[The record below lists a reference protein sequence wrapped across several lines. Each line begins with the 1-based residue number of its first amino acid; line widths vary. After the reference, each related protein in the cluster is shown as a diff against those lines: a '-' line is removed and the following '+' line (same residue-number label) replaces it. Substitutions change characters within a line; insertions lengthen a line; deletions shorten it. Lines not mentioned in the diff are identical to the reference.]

1 MKIGDLPLQTF
12 SNRFSTDGIR
22 LRFGPFVAHIVSTVS
37 DVSEPFW
44 ALYSEFD
51 LSEENL
57 ADFHLRLISGG
68 AILTKRAELFA
79 EGRSLFGSFP
89 REESL
94 AMLEWGMNACVCA
107 WAHDFLIV
115 HAAIVARGGMAVVIP
130 GGSGSGK
137 STLAAA
143 LVAGGWR
150 LLSDELTL
158 IRPDSGEAV
167 PVVRPISLKNDSLQ
181 VAARLYPDPI
191 FGPILNVRRKGR
203 MAHLKPDSRS
213 VNRGCESAVPGM
225 FVFPSFGQ
233 DRLFEL
239 EPLPKARTFLLV
251 AENALN
257 YGLLGRVGFETLSRL
272 IENADGYRLQY
283 GNLEAAVGEIEK
295 LFLERCGCQVGA
307 ENAA

>member
-1 MKIGDLPLQTF
+1 M
-12 SNRFSTDGIR
+12 
-22 LRFGPFVAHIVSTVS
+22 RFGPFTAHIVSTVS
-37 DVSEPFW
+37 TVSGPFW
-44 ALYSEFD
+44 TLYSEFN
-51 LSEENL
+51 LSDEGV

-89 REESL
+89 REESF

-107 WAHDFLIV
+107 WAHNFLII
-115 HAAIVARGGMAVVIP
+115 HAAIVARDNIAVVIP

-167 PVVRPISLKNDSLQ
+167 PVVRPISLKNESLQ
-181 VAARLYPDPI
+181 IAARLFSHPV
-191 FGPILNVRRKGR
+191 FGPTLNVRRKGR
-203 MAHLKPDSRS
+203 MAHLKPDSHS
-213 VNRGCESAVPGM
+213 VGRGHEPAFPGI
-225 FVFPSFGQ
+225 FVFPAFGQ
-233 DRLFEL
+233 DFFTEL
-239 EPLPKARTFLLV
+239 QPLQKARTFLLV

-257 YGLLGRVGFETLSRL
+257 YGVLGRVGFETLTRL
-272 IENADGYRLQY
+272 IDNADGYRLQY
-283 GNLEAAVGEIEK
+283 GNLEAAVDEVEK
-295 LFLERCGCQVGA
+295 LLLERSGCQVGA
-307 ENAA
+307 KGAA